1 MLRSVSDLSLL
12 MFIFTLKEEEEEEE
26 EATGRGAVVQFNV
39 ALRPQK
45 P

>member
-12 MFIFTLKEEEEEEE
+12 MFIFILEEEEE